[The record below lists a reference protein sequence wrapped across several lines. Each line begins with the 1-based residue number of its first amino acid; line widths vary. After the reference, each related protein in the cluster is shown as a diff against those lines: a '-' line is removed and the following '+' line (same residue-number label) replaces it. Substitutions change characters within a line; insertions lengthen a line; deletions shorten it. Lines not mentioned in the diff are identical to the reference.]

1 MAKVPMPFSPQ
12 VLKQLQE
19 TARSMCRELYGDE
32 EAPQWGTKFSEIAA
46 DGITIGNELA
56 RLMIQRS
63 VQMQAQAVPP
73 PFLQQADE
81 TAAVIGSGRETN
93 IQTPVGEVHW
103 KQLKTRLS
111 NARC

>member
-19 TARSMCRELYGDE
+19 MARSMCRELYGDE
-32 EAPQWGTKFSEIAA
+32 KAPQWGTRLSETEAG
-46 DGITIGNELA
+46 GITIGNELA

-63 VQMQAQAVPP
+63 VQVQAQAVPP
-73 PFLQQADE
+73 PFLQLADE

-93 IQTPVGEVHW
+93 IQPP
-103 KQLKTRLS
+103 R
-111 NARC
+111 R

>member
-19 TARSMCRELYGDE
+19 MARSMCRELYGDAG
-32 EAPQWGTKFSEIAA
+32 APQWGTKFSKIEA

-56 RLMIQRS
+56 RLIIQRS
-63 VQMQAQAVPP
+63 VQVQAQAVPP
-73 PFLQQADE
+73 PFLQLADE

-93 IQTPVGEVHW
+93 IQTPVGEFIGSNP
-103 KQLKTRLS
+103 RL
-111 NARC
+111 A